1 MKINVGWALAQ
12 QKHSTKRRC
21 WAKAQPTLIACIF
34 FYTAI
39 LHAESTEPPHPIN
52 TLQMTVR
59 VLSKMFGNSHYKII
73 GICTWV
79 DGKIVPKIITT
90 PSVEQYLPDLI
101 VTVSNK
107 PEENPWFEAGKL
119 FENSANRSLYQNVYM
134 KATGFPL
141 GFGDDSNQVTSMHL
155 NDERTRVID
164 VIGSPAAFYR
174 IPYLSHRPETTFGM
188 PYYLSEADAVMDRTE
203 MGEIPYMA
211 LHPHLLINHDI
222 GTWGHEIPRLMRVT
236 QPSRFR
242 ASIVAALHAVDI
254 VTNHNSPHVTKS
266 TKNSCGINCI
276 VANVTYDPKEKNT
289 IWQEIYP
296 INRNFIPGD
305 ANDYGVEDDKEG
317 NGNYV
322 FVVWRKYRG
331 CIPHTGKLLKKLSHP
346 QVGQP
351 QKR

>member
-1 MKINVGWALAQ
+1 MKIKFTALFLSLCCA
-12 QKHSTKRRC
+12 
-21 WAKAQPTLIACIF
+21 PCI
-34 FYTAI
+34 
-39 LHAESTEPPHPIN
+39 HAETESTEPPHPIN
-52 TLQMTVR
+52 TLQMSMR
-59 VLSKMFGNSHYKII
+59 VIGKMCSNSHYKII
-73 GICTWV
+73 GECTWLE
-79 DGKIVPKIITT
+79 GKPFPKPVVT
-90 PSVEQYLPDLI
+90 PSIEQFLPDLI

-119 FENSANRSLYQNVYM
+119 FENQASRSLYQKVYT

-141 GFGDDSNQVTSMHL
+141 GFGDDAGQATTMHI
-155 NDERTRVID
+155 NDERTRVVD

-174 IPYLSHRPETTFGM
+174 IPYLSHKPETRFGQ
-188 PYYLSEADAVMDRTE
+188 PYYLSEADAVMDRSE

-242 ASIVAALHAVDI
+242 ASVVAALHAADI
-254 VTNHNSPHVTKS
+254 VTNKNSLHVTKS
-266 TKNSCGINCI
+266 TQNSCGHNCV
-276 VANVTYDPKEKNT
+276 VANVIYDPKEQNI

-296 INRNFIPGD
+296 KNRNITPGD
-305 ANDYGVEDDKEG
+305 ANEFGIEDEKEG

-322 FVVWRKYRG
+322 FVIWRKYRG
-331 CIPHTGKLLKKLSHP
+331 CIQHEGKLVNALSHP
-346 QVGQP
+346 HVGQP